1 MQTQLA
7 KSPPTIIGGPT
18 PINAP
23 RPGATYRWKVMDGR
37 AEKHVY
43 VQIADAL
50 RPEAFDEPLRSGIET
65 KGESVLV
72 KLLERGNVPTRIKL
86 TSAGITEVGN
96 DLRARPCEV

>member
-1 MQTQLA
+1 MQRQA
-7 KSPPTIIGGPT
+7 VASVPTIVGGPT

-50 RPEAFDEPLRSGIET
+50 HPDAFAEPLRSGIET
-65 KGESVLV
+65 KGESVLAV
-72 KLLERGNVPTRIKL
+72 LLARGNVPTRIKL
-86 TSAGITEVGN
+86 TSAGITEVGT
-96 DLRARPCEV
+96 DLRARPCEL